1 MTKRHLIQLAGA
13 SLLTASLIATTI
25 TATVAQD
32 ASGDSIVGTWL
43 TDVAETEI
51 AGTAP
56 FQSMVT
62 FHEGGTISEV
72 SNELGLGLQG
82 PAHGAWAETD
92 DGYIATMQTWVF
104 NEDSGVVEGR
114 VQIRMTNEMDGPD
127 HMTAETSI
135 DAFDADG
142 VMAPDVDAGPFEA
155 TRMEVS
161 GA

>member
-1 MTKRHLIQLAGA
+1 MTKRYLIHLAAA

-32 ASGDSIVGTWL
+32 AAGDSIVGTWL
-43 TDVAETEI
+43 TDVAETE
-51 AGTAP
+51 GEVPP
-56 FQSMVT
+56 FQTMIT

-72 SNELGLGLQG
+72 SNELGLGLQA

-104 NEDSGVVEGR
+104 NEDSGAVEGR
-114 VQIRMTNEMDGPD
+114 VQIRMTIEMDGPD
-127 HMTAETSI
+127 HMTAETGI
-135 DAFDADG
+135 DFIDPAD
-142 VMAPDVDAGPFEA
+142 VTVPDIDAGPFEA